1 MPLPTAIL
9 NRADG
14 VLRARPIDTAIS
26 PMGRLLRLA
35 GLVVLFGMLY
45 GGVMGTFGGLT
56 PDRALQIS
64 YSAVKVPM
72 LLFITFALGLPS
84 FFVVNTLLGLRD
96 DLSDALRAL
105 VSAQAG
111 LTVVL
116 ASLAPF
122 TAFWYVS
129 SANYSVAILFNAA
142 MFATASFAGQAVLR
156 KHYAPLIARNP
167 RHRLVMWCWLVVYA
181 FVGIQMG
188 WVLRPFIGSP
198 DMATRFFREGAWSNA
213 YLELIEIIGRALGG

>member
-1 MPLPTAIL
+1 MLSPTAIL
-9 NRADG
+9 TRADG
-14 VLRARPIDTAIS
+14 VLRARPIDAGVSSTA
-26 PMGRLLRLA
+26 RLLRLA

-45 GGVMGTFGGLT
+45 GGVMGTFGGLA

-64 YSAVKVPM
+64 YSAAKVPM
-72 LLFITFALGLPS
+72 LLAITFVLGLPS

-96 DLSDALRAL
+96 DMGEALRAL

-129 SANYSVAILFNAA
+129 SGNYPVAQLFNAA
-142 MFATASFAGQAVLR
+142 VFAAASFAGQAVLR
-156 KHYAPLIARNP
+156 KHYAPLIARNT
-167 RHRLVMWCWLVVYA
+167 RHRVVMWSWLVVYA

-188 WVLRPFIGSP
+188 WVLRPFIGKP
-198 DMATRFFREGAWSNA
+198 GLETRFFREGAWSNA
-213 YLELIEIIGRALGG
+213 YLEVIEILWRALGG